1 MVQMQLRK
9 LRLGVVN
16 FLNATPLID
25 GIASIKGV
33 QLLPKFPSEL
43 IECLESKEVD
53 FALASTID
61 YQRSKEQLRILPVG
75 VLSSDGET
83 LTVRL
88 CSKKPF
94 EHIKEVHCDIDSH
107 TSIAL
112 MQIIVRNKFGIAP
125 KIVPCDIR
133 ALSANA
139 EDWPDT
145 MLMIGDKVV
154 TSATGNTFTYALDL
168 GYEWKEQTGLPF
180 VFATWFGTSD
190 LDSEIVQMARMV
202 LDRQR
207 RCNTNRIEQ
216 VVSAH
221 AQVRGWEVDTAHR
234 YLTEHIQYTFTDIHK
249 EALELF
255 YALAH
260 SVGSIEEVRPLR
272 FFGA

>member
-1 MVQMQLRK
+1 MEQMQLRK

-25 GIASIKGV
+25 GIASLQGV
-33 QLLPKFPSEL
+33 QLVPKVPSEL
-43 IECLESKEVD
+43 IDCLERNEVD
-53 FALASTID
+53 IALASTID
-61 YQRSKEQLRILPVG
+61 YQRSREQLRILPVG

-94 EHIKEVHCDIDSH
+94 EHIKEVHCDVDSH

-112 MQIIVRNKFGIAP
+112 MQIIVRNKFGISP
-125 KIVPCDIR
+125 KIVPCDVR
-133 ALSANA
+133 ALSVNQ

-154 TSATGNTFTYALDL
+154 TSATDDTFAYTLDL
-168 GYEWKEQTGLPF
+168 GYEWKMQTGLPF
-180 VFATWFGTSD
+180 VFATWFGTND
-190 LDSEIVQMARMV
+190 LDSELVQMARMV

-221 AQVRGWEVDTAHR
+221 APMRGWDVGIAHR

-249 EALELF
+249 ESLELF

-260 SVGSIEEVRPLR
+260 SVGSIEEVRPLS